1 MNSSISI
8 HEIDSL
14 FQNRKCLT
22 IIIAK
27 AEMQTE
33 TPAESETA
41 FFVGAAVGKAVVGAS
56 VGEAVIG
63 AEVVGDRVGAN
74 VGDLVGGW
82 RSWTASCTGW
92 VDEHTRAIRYELGG
106 NGLRHLCSNC
116 IISSE

>member
-41 FFVGAAVGKAVVGAS
+41 FFV